1 MSTYNLQSVFRP
13 QSVAVVG
20 GSPRDRSAGRAVMR
34 NLRGAGFA
42 GKVAW
47 INPRHAEIDGTRTV
61 KRLKDL
67 DWVPELIVVTAPAS
81 IVPQVIADA
90 AALGVAAAII
100 LTANLG
106 EGPGSLGAQVEASA
120 RAKGLRIL
128 GPHCLGVIAPHARLN
143 ASIAAHVPQAG
154 DLALISE
161 SSAIAA
167 ALVEWGVARS
177 VGFSAVVSLGDTLD
191 VDFGDLLDYFATDY
205 RTRAILLYVEQIKDA
220 RKFMSAARAAARSKP
235 VMVVKSG
242 RAERIMPGNDT
253 HVQVLA
259 RADDVY
265 GAAFNRAGL
274 LRVSALDELFTAAET
289 LGRLGSFPGRR
300 LAILSNG
307 GGVGRLAVD
316 QLAALRGTLA
326 TLSDATV
333 QQLDAVLPQGWSRA
347 NPVDIVVDADGERYA
362 AAIEALL
369 ADNENDAVLV
379 VNVPT
384 AFTSSADAAQA
395 LTRTLGLRPRHQRD
409 KPVFAVWLGND
420 ERATATLNAARVPT
434 YPTEA
439 EAVRGFQHLVRYRE
453 AQNALME
460 TPPSLPQDFV
470 VDAAAGRAIVE
481 AALAAGQRWLD
492 PLATHELLKAY
503 GIPSAPMMQARDA
516 HEAMD
521 LAQPLLEQ
529 GASVA
534 LKILSPDIPHKSEV
548 DGVCLNLSTLAAVQA
563 AATRILARARELRPD
578 ARIEGLL
585 VQPTIVR
592 PKARELIAGIADDPT
607 FGPVIVFGRGGTAV
621 EVINDKALALPPL
634 DLRLAHELIG
644 RTRVSRILKPYGD
657 VPAADERAVALAL
670 VKLAQLAADIPEIRS
685 LDINPLLADRDGIL
699 ALDARVAVERSR
711 ILHKGRGHPRF
722 SIFPYPKEWERDLL
736 LSDGS
741 RAFVRPVRP
750 EDDALFRAFFARV
763 TDEDLRLRFFQS
775 VKHFSHEFIARL
787 TQLDYARSIALVAID
802 PRNGD
807 MLGAVRLHAD
817 ADYHRGEYG
826 ILIRSDLKGHGIG
839 WRLMTIM
846 IEYAKWL
853 GLDLVEGQVLREN
866 STMIAMCQSLGF
878 NTRLDPDD
886 STVMMVTLPVQQV
899 ALPVAPAQ
907 EGPVES

>member
-1 MSTYNLQSVFRP
+1 MSTYHLQSVFRP
-13 QSVAVVG
+13 QSVAVIG
-20 GSPRDRSAGRAVMR
+20 GSPRERSAGRAVMR
-34 NLRGAGFA
+34 NLRGTGFP

-47 INPRHAEIDGTRTV
+47 INPRHAEIDGIRTV

-67 DWVPELIVVTAPAS
+67 DWVPDLVVITAPAA
-81 IVPQVIADA
+81 IVPQVVRTA
-90 AALGVAAAII
+90 AERGVQAAII
-100 LTANLG
+100 LTAHLG
-106 EGPGSLGAQVEASA
+106 EGPGSLSAQVEAVA
-120 RAKGLRIL
+120 RKHGLRIL

-143 ASIAAHVPQAG
+143 ASIAAHFPQAG

-177 VGFSAVVSLGDTLD
+177 VGFSAVVSLGDTMD

-220 RKFMSAARAAARSKP
+220 RKFMSAARAAARAKP
-235 VMVVKSG
+235 VVVVKSG
-242 RAERIMPGNDT
+242 RAERVQPGSRDT
-253 HVQVLA
+253 HVQALA

-274 LRVSALDELFTAAET
+274 LRVGALDELFTAAES
-289 LGRLGSFPGRR
+289 LGRLGTFPGRR

-316 QLAALRGTLA
+316 QLIALRGTLA
-326 TLSDATV
+326 TLSDSTV
-333 QQLDAVLPQGWSRA
+333 QKLDAVLPQGWSRS

-369 ADNENDAVLV
+369 ADNENDAVMV

-395 LTRTLGLRPRHQRD
+395 LTRTLGLRPRHHRD

-420 ERATATLNAARVPT
+420 DQATATLNAARVPT

-460 TPPSLPQDFV
+460 TPPSLPQDFN
-470 VDAAAGRAIVE
+470 VDAASARTLVD
-481 AALAAGQRWLD
+481 AALANGQQWLD

-503 GIPSAPMMQARDA
+503 GIPSAPVMHARDA

-521 LAQPLLEQ
+521 LAQPLLER

-548 DGVCLNLSTLAAVQA
+548 DGVRLNLSTLPAVQSA
-563 AATRILARARELRPD
+563 ANAILSRARQLRPD
-578 ARIEGLL
+578 ARIDGLL

-592 PKARELIAGIADDPT
+592 PKARELIVGIADDAT
-607 FGPVIVFGRGGTAV
+607 FGPVIVVGRGGTAV

-644 RTRVSRILKPYGD
+644 QTRASRILKAYGD
-657 VPAADERAVALAL
+657 VPPPTSAHWRWRWSSWRSWPPTFPKYARWTSTRCWSTAGHPRPRRARGGGAVAHPAQGPRPSAL
-670 VKLAQLAADIPEIRS
+670 LGVPVPEGVGAHHRTVRWRPRVRAPGAAGRRCAVSRVLRPRQRRRPAPALLPVGEALQPRVHRAPDPARLRALDCAGGDRAAQWRNARRGAPARRCRLPPWRVRHPDPLGPEGPWHRLAADG
-685 LDINPLLADRDGIL
+685 DHDRV
-699 ALDARVAVERSR
+699 RQVAGA
-711 ILHKGRGHPRF
+711 GRGR
-722 SIFPYPKEWERDLL
+722 
-736 LSDGS
+736 
-741 RAFVRPVRP
+741 RPGAAREQHHAGDVP
-750 EDDALFRAFFARV
+750 EPGL
-763 TDEDLRLRFFQS
+763 Q
-775 VKHFSHEFIARL
+775 
-787 TQLDYARSIALVAID
+787 D
-802 PRNGD
+802 P
-807 MLGAVRLHAD
+807 A
-817 ADYHRGEYG
+817 
-826 ILIRSDLKGHGIG
+826 
-839 WRLMTIM
+839 
-846 IEYAKWL
+846 
-853 GLDLVEGQVLREN
+853 
-866 STMIAMCQSLGF
+866 
-878 NTRLDPDD
+878 
-886 STVMMVTLPVQQV
+886 
-899 ALPVAPAQ
+899 
-907 EGPVES
+907 GPG